1 MTSEMMP
8 DGDETVMI
16 LELYLRR
23 RLDEAASSSSSSGI
37 DTTTIIVIAA
47 GAALGVVVVI
57 LGVYCYRRS
66 STEYGD
72 QKSLMARK
80 HESSSSNVSAAE
92 YYRRQNQPMKKKEQ
106 RDRERQ
112 GRQHQQSYS
121 SERHPHMSGSARKQ
135 VVEGKSDIP
144 LTIKIGGGGGATME
158 SSGGL
163 MHPSELVKNSS
174 DISNLT
180 GTPPHNNGS
189 NLVDLD
195 NFNSDDDEG
204 GFDND
209 NFFAF
214 DTNKSS
220 GVSRQKS
227 TRAPDTHAWPPPA
240 TLMQQ
245 TSQRK
250 YPDPEEVYPIT
261 SFDSEVDAVFTA
273 SFPPAASTGPPAN
286 LGAHRRVPS
295 NSTPSAPRVPSPPS
309 SIHQGSPNTSV
320 GRKSPSQISLV
331 DSESEEEE
339 IEADEQPQSPLDNS
353 NSNSRR
359 QHAQDDMQAAMNAA
373 VFAAAAGGNAGALKA
388 AREIQYQKARASP
401 TQSVRSSNSAGGRS
415 HRANARSFKGNSDD
429 EDSVDAPRMNNSSKH
444 SKDNPWLYEAVKDT
458 LGPRHTAADMES
470 LGGRSKGANSVG
482 NKSMRSNKSF
492 SSAAANRTKRRSSRK
507 STTNKRSSNSSV
519 GSNNSRR
526 SHRSHK
532 SALSAMSDA
541 SRSIA
546 ADLMRLETQ
555 LALVGGATTT
565 DATSVHSRL
574 SNASVGSIN
583 NNSNHQQSSTTSL
596 GSTSHH
602 YQNRVKATKRD
613 KMNVVVPP
621 GKLGVILA
629 NKEPYGTIVSD
640 VRTTSVLYGK
650 IFPGDR
656 IVSVDNEDVSRM
668 TVAEIT
674 ALMARKA
681 AYDRV
686 LTIITSLKLN
696 NMR

>member
-1 MTSEMMP
+1 MTNNLMTEEN
-8 DGDETVMI
+8 ETVMK
-16 LELYLRR
+16 LQFNLRR
-23 RLDEAASSSSSSGI
+23 RLDEAATTSSSSSGF

-47 GAALGVVVVI
+47 GAALGVIIVI

-66 STEYGD
+66 STKYGD
-72 QKSLMARK
+72 EKSLMARK
-80 HESSSSNVSAAE
+80 HESSSSSNVE
-92 YYRRQNQPMKKKEQ
+92 YYRRQNPSTSMNKKEQ
-106 RDRERQ
+106 RDRSR
-112 GRQHQQSYS
+112 RQHQQSYS
-121 SERHPHMSGSARKQ
+121 SERHPHLSGSAGRKK
-135 VVEGKSDIP
+135 VVEGHSDIP
-144 LTIKIGGGGGATME
+144 LTIKIGGAGGGAAME
-158 SSGGL
+158 SSAGGL

-180 GTPPHNNGS
+180 GTPPNNNGS

-220 GVSRQKS
+220 RQKS

-240 TLMQQ
+240 TVMQQ

-309 SIHQGSPNTSV
+309 SINRGSPNTSV

-339 IEADEQPQSPLDNS
+339 IEAHGQSQSPLDNS
-353 NSNSRR
+353 NSSSHR

-429 EDSVDAPRMNNSSKH
+429 EDSVDASRMNNSSKH

-507 STTNKRSSNSSV
+507 STTNKRGSNSSV

-574 SNASVGSIN
+574 SNASVGSM

-629 NKEPYGTIVSD
+629 NKEPNGTIVSD

-656 IVSVDNEDVSRM
+656 IVAVDNEDVSRM